1 MGFVQSTYTGVGPTT
16 NNQSGGNA
24 QTAIQQ
30 NIARINQLLSDVIGY
45 KYQRYE
51 LNQQAANTC
60 AMAIRGLINNGA
72 LANRVYS
79 NFGNNLA
86 DDNQLRSFADYLVTE
101 WIQQAV
107 ASGINVV
114 GMPQQVN
121 QPVNMYGQPMQQ
133 QMYGQPMQQQMY
145 GQPMQQQMYGQPMQ
159 QQQMYGQPMQQQM
172 YNRPMQGQPMQQQQ
186 MYNRSMYG
194 QPMQQQPVYGQ
205 PMQQQPVYGQPMQQQ
220 PVYGQPVYGQ
230 PMQQQMYGQPMQ
242 QPMYGGQQNKSVS
255 SRIYGNRA
263 SADKSAMYNSA
274 PTQTTGSKVYTQQP
288 QTSTYQAPQ
297 QAPQVQ
303 PKQQQSVFQQCVTTP
318 TPDNPRGFNPYGN
331 RTVEDVQKSIKE
343 MVSQIDPVTLP
354 PKVVDLTEEEAAKI
368 YPEDEYGFREKYVKF
383 VKLMKLE
390 YAKHVYGEPGQ
401 KKVVKASVD
410 AQVIELKEE
419 SAPSNVAA
427 IKRVLSANQEHDPS
441 KPFIYKIGYNKEI
454 VIDVPYSLAHT
465 NHDNVQRVWNNF
477 TDPEDESSIY
487 KVLEIKPFEVA
498 KALIMKFKT
507 TNPQYM
513 NAIEPIIV
521 DLYNNVIDTASI
533 VKTTS
538 GKRIAMESANN
549 IDDIY
554 NACCLTDNSTYE
566 IFKNIP
572 EYTTALMNALNSSLF
587 AVYNPLVHN
596 NYLNVNDA
604 KDRAT
609 ALANP
614 EIGVMVSYV
623 TDRHLNGVKV
633 DGKEVDSKK
642 LKNLVDTE
650 LWKHFVLTIQKCTVY
665 TNMDI
670 PFVKEPAKTSFA
682 PAMLDTKNGDTN
694 IFLIQAMSGVASGYI
709 PTNICVPEVVLANDR
724 TTEKCPFVIV
734 STMDEYAL
742 VRRVITA

>member
-16 NNQSGGNA
+16 NNQNGYNA

-30 NIARINQLLSDVIGY
+30 NINRISQLLSEVIGY
-45 KYQRYE
+45 KYQRCE
-51 LNQQAANTC
+51 LNQQAANNC

-86 DDNQLRSFADYLVTE
+86 NDNQLRSFVDYLVTE

-121 QPVNMYGQPMQQ
+121 QPVNMYGQPVYGQPMQQ
-133 QMYGQPMQQQMY
+133 PMQQSMYGQPMQQQMY
-145 GQPMQQQMYGQPMQ
+145 GQQS
-159 QQQMYGQPMQQQM
+159 MYGQPMQQQM
-172 YNRPMQGQPMQQQQ
+172 YNRPMYGQPMQQPAYGQPVQQQ
-186 MYNRSMYG
+186 MYGQQPMYG
-194 QPMQQQPVYGQ
+194 QQMQQQPVYGQ
-205 PMQQQPVYGQPMQQQ
+205 PM
-220 PVYGQPVYGQ
+220 YGQ

-242 QPMYGGQQNKSVS
+242 QPMYGGQQNRSVS
-255 SRIYGNRA
+255 SRIYGTRA
-263 SADKSAMYNSA
+263 SADKTAMYNSA

-303 PKQQQSVFQQCVTTP
+303 PKQQQPVFQQCVTTP

-354 PKVVDLTEEEAAKI
+354 LKVVDLTDEEAAKI
-368 YPEDEYGFREKYVKF
+368 YPEDEYGFREKYVEF
-383 VKLMKLE
+383 IKLMKLE
-390 YAKHVYGEPGQ
+390 YAKHVYGEQGQ
-401 KKVVKASVD
+401 KKAVKASVD
-410 AQVIELKEE
+410 AQIIELKEE

-465 NHDNVQRVWNNF
+465 NHDNVQRVWNEF

-487 KVLEIKPFEVA
+487 KVLEIEPFEVA

-566 IFKNIP
+566 IFKNLP

-596 NYLNVNDA
+596 NYLNFNDA

-614 EIGVMVSYV
+614 EIGVMVNYV
-623 TDRHLNGVKV
+623 TDRHLSGVKV
-633 DGKEVDSKK
+633 DGKAVDSKK

-650 LWKHFVLTIQKCTVY
+650 LWKHFVLTIHKCTVY

-734 STMDEYAL
+734 STMDDYVL
-742 VRRVITA
+742 VRRVIAA

>member
-1 MGFVQSTYTGVGPTT
+1 MGFVQSTYTGVGPTSNT
-16 NNQSGGNA
+16 QNGYSG
-24 QTAIQQ
+24 QTTAIQQ
-30 NIARINQLLSDVIGY
+30 NINRISQLLSDAIGY
-45 KYQRYE
+45 RCQRYE
-51 LNQQAANTC
+51 LNPQAANNC
-60 AMAIRGLINNGA
+60 AMSIRGLINNGA

-79 NFGNNLA
+79 NFGNTLA
-86 DDNQLRSFADYLVTE
+86 NDNQLRSFVDYLITE

-107 ASGINVV
+107 ASGINIA
-114 GMPQQVN
+114 GMPPQVY
-121 QPVNMYGQPMQQ
+121 QPVDMYGQPIPQPVYGQQPVDMYGQPIPQPIYGQPNRSAVNRIYSNRPMYGQPMQQ
-133 QMYGQPMQQQMY
+133 PVYGQQPMYGQPMQQ
-145 GQPMQQQMYGQPMQ
+145 
-159 QQQMYGQPMQQQM
+159 
-172 YNRPMQGQPMQQQQ
+172 
-186 MYNRSMYG
+186 
-194 QPMQQQPVYGQ
+194 PVYG
-205 PMQQQPVYGQPMQQQ
+205 Q

-230 PMQQQMYGQPMQ
+230 PMQQPV
-242 QPMYGGQQNKSVS
+242 YGGQQPIYGQPVYGQPNRSVS

-263 SADKSAMYNSA
+263 AANKTAIYNSA
-274 PTQTTGSKVYTQQP
+274 PTQTTGSRVYTQQP

-303 PKQQQSVFQQCVTTP
+303 PKQQQPVLQQCVTTP

-331 RTVEDVQKSIKE
+331 RTVEDVQQSIKE

-354 PKVVDLTEEEAAKI
+354 PKVVDLTEEESAKI
-368 YPEDEYGFREKYVKF
+368 YPEDEYGFRDKYVEF

-390 YAKHVYGEPGQ
+390 YAKHVYGEQGQ
-401 KKVVKASVD
+401 KKAVKASTD

-427 IKRVLSANQEHDPS
+427 IKRVLAANQQHDPS
-441 KPFIYKIGYNKEI
+441 KPFIYKIGYNKEV

-465 NHDNVQRVWNNF
+465 NHDNVQRVWNEF
-477 TDPEDESSIY
+477 TDSEDKSSIY
-487 KVLEIKPFEVA
+487 KVLETKPFEVA

-521 DLYNNVIDTASI
+521 DLYNNVINTASI
-533 VKTTS
+533 VKTTT
-538 GKRIAMESANN
+538 GKRIAMESADN

-566 IFKNIP
+566 VFKNLP

-587 AVYNPLVHN
+587 AVYNPVEPT
-596 NYLNVNDA
+596 NYLNFNDA

-614 EIGVMVSYV
+614 EIGVVVSYV
-623 TDRHLNGVKV
+623 TDRHLSDAKV
-633 DGKEVDSKK
+633 DGKSVDSKK

-694 IFLIQAMSGVASGYI
+694 IFLIQAMAGVASGYI

-734 STMDEYAL
+734 STMDDYAL
-742 VRRVITA
+742 VRRVIAA

>member
-30 NIARINQLLSDVIGY
+30 NIARINQLRSDVIGY

-121 QPVNMYGQPMQQ
+121 QPANMYGQPMQQ
-133 QMYGQPMQQQMY
+133 QMYGQPMQQQQIY

-159 QQQMYGQPMQQQM
+159 QQIYGQPMQQQM

-194 QPMQQQPVYGQ
+194 QPMQQQSVYGQ
-205 PMQQQPVYGQPMQQQ
+205 PMQQQPVYGQ

-343 MVSQIDPVTLP
+343 MVSKIDPVTLP
-354 PKVVDLTEEEAAKI
+354 PKVVD
-368 YPEDEYGFREKYVKF
+368 
-383 VKLMKLE
+383 
-390 YAKHVYGEPGQ
+390 
-401 KKVVKASVD
+401 
-410 AQVIELKEE
+410 
-419 SAPSNVAA
+419 
-427 IKRVLSANQEHDPS
+427 
-441 KPFIYKIGYNKEI
+441 
-454 VIDVPYSLAHT
+454 
-465 NHDNVQRVWNNF
+465 
-477 TDPEDESSIY
+477 
-487 KVLEIKPFEVA
+487 
-498 KALIMKFKT
+498 
-507 TNPQYM
+507 
-513 NAIEPIIV
+513 
-521 DLYNNVIDTASI
+521 
-533 VKTTS
+533 
-538 GKRIAMESANN
+538 
-549 IDDIY
+549 
-554 NACCLTDNSTYE
+554 
-566 IFKNIP
+566 
-572 EYTTALMNALNSSLF
+572 
-587 AVYNPLVHN
+587 
-596 NYLNVNDA
+596 
-604 KDRAT
+604 
-609 ALANP
+609 
-614 EIGVMVSYV
+614 V
-623 TDRHLNGVKV
+623 T
-633 DGKEVDSKK
+633 
-642 LKNLVDTE
+642 
-650 LWKHFVLTIQKCTVY
+650 
-665 TNMDI
+665 
-670 PFVKEPAKTSFA
+670 
-682 PAMLDTKNGDTN
+682 
-694 IFLIQAMSGVASGYI
+694 
-709 PTNICVPEVVLANDR
+709 
-724 TTEKCPFVIV
+724 
-734 STMDEYAL
+734 
-742 VRRVITA
+742 

>member
-16 NNQSGGNA
+16 NNQQSGYNA

-30 NIARINQLLSDVIGY
+30 NINRISQLLSEVIGY
-45 KYQRYE
+45 KYQRCE
-51 LNQQAANTC
+51 LNQQAANNC

-86 DDNQLRSFADYLVTE
+86 NDNQLRSFVDYLVTE

-114 GMPQQVN
+114 GMPQQATP
-121 QPVNMYGQPMQQ
+121 QVNMYG
-133 QMYGQPMQQQMY
+133 
-145 GQPMQQQMYGQPMQ
+145 
-159 QQQMYGQPMQQQM
+159 
-172 YNRPMQGQPMQQQQ
+172 
-186 MYNRSMYG
+186 
-194 QPMQQQPVYGQ
+194 QPVYGQ
-205 PMQQQPVYGQPMQQQ
+205 PMQ
-220 PVYGQPVYGQ
+220 QPVYGQ
-230 PMQQQMYGQPMQ
+230 PMQQQMYGQQPVYGQPMQPQMYNRPAYGQPMQ
-242 QPMYGGQQNKSVS
+242 QPMYGQPVPQPVYGQPMQQPMYGQPVQQPMYGQPVYGQQPVYGGQPAQQPVYGQPNRSVS

-263 SADKSAMYNSA
+263 SANKTAMYNSA
-274 PTQTTGSKVYTQQP
+274 PTQTTGGRVYTQQP
-288 QTSTYQAPQ
+288 QASTYQAPQ

-303 PKQQQSVFQQCVTTP
+303 PKQHQPVLQQCVTTP

-343 MVSQIDPVTLP
+343 MISQVDPVTLP

-368 YPEDEYGFREKYVKF
+368 YPEDEYGFRDKYVEF

-390 YAKHVYGEPGQ
+390 YAKHVYGEQGQ
-401 KKVVKASVD
+401 KKAVKASTD

-419 SAPSNVAA
+419 SAPSNIAA
-427 IKRVLSANQEHDPS
+427 IKRVLAANQGHDPS
-441 KPFIYKIGYNKEI
+441 KPFIYKIGYNKEV

-465 NHDNVQRVWNNF
+465 NHDNVQRVWNEF

-513 NAIEPIIV
+513 NALEPIIV

-566 IFKNIP
+566 IFKNLP

-596 NYLNVNDA
+596 NYLNFNDA

-623 TDRHLNGVKV
+623 TDRHLSGVKV
-633 DGKEVDSKK
+633 DGKAVDSKK
-642 LKNLVDTE
+642 LKSLVDTE
-650 LWKHFVLTIQKCTVY
+650 LWKHFVLTIHKCTVY

-694 IFLIQAMSGVASGYI
+694 IFLIQAMAGVSSGYI

-734 STMDEYAL
+734 STMDDYAL
-742 VRRVITA
+742 VRRVIAA

>member
-16 NNQSGGNA
+16 NNQSGYNA

-30 NIARINQLLSDVIGY
+30 NINRISQLLSEVIGY
-45 KYQRYE
+45 KYQRCE
-51 LNQQAANTC
+51 LNQQAASNC

-86 DDNQLRSFADYLVTE
+86 NDNQLRSFVDYLVTE

-121 QPVNMYGQPMQQ
+121 QPVNMYGQP
-133 QMYGQPMQQQMY
+133 
-145 GQPMQQQMYGQPMQ
+145 
-159 QQQMYGQPMQQQM
+159 
-172 YNRPMQGQPMQQQQ
+172 
-186 MYNRSMYG
+186 
-194 QPMQQQPVYGQ
+194 VYGQ
-205 PMQQQPVYGQPMQQQ
+205 PMQQPM
-220 PVYGQPVYGQ
+220 YGQ

-242 QPMYGGQQNKSVS
+242 QPMYGGQQNRSVS

-303 PKQQQSVFQQCVTTP
+303 PKQQQPVFQQCVTTP

-368 YPEDEYGFREKYVKF
+368 YPEDEYGFREKYVEF

-390 YAKHVYGEPGQ
+390 YAKHVYGEQGQ
-401 KKVVKASVD
+401 KKAVKATVN

-427 IKRVLSANQEHDPS
+427 IKRVLSANQEHDPN
-441 KPFIYKIGYNKEI
+441 KPFIYKIGYNKEV

-465 NHDNVQRVWNNF
+465 NHDNVQRVWNEF
-477 TDPEDESSIY
+477 TDPEDQSSIY
-487 KVLEIKPFEVA
+487 KVLETKPFEIA

-566 IFKNIP
+566 IFKNLP

-596 NYLNVNDA
+596 NYLNFNDA

-614 EIGVMVSYV
+614 EIGVMVNYV
-623 TDRHLNGVKV
+623 TDRRLSDAKV
-633 DGKEVDSKK
+633 DGKAVDSKK
-642 LKNLVDTE
+642 LKSLVDTE
-650 LWKHFVLTIQKCTVY
+650 LWEHFVLTIQKCTVY
-665 TNMDI
+665 TNMAI

-734 STMDEYAL
+734 STMDDYAL

>member
-16 NNQSGGNA
+16 NNQSGYNA

-30 NIARINQLLSDVIGY
+30 NIARINQLLSEVIGY

-51 LNQQAANTC
+51 LNQQAASTC

-86 DDNQLRSFADYLVTE
+86 DDNQLRSFVDYLVTE

-114 GMPQQVN
+114 GMPQQVQQQMYGQPMQQPMYGQPMQQQPMYGQPMQQQMYN
-121 QPVNMYGQPMQQ
+121 RPMQGQPMQQMYGQPMQQQPVYGQPMYGQPMQQ

-145 GQPMQQQMYGQPMQ
+145 GQPMQQ
-159 QQQMYGQPMQQQM
+159 
-172 YNRPMQGQPMQQQQ
+172 
-186 MYNRSMYG
+186 
-194 QPMQQQPVYGQ
+194 
-205 PMQQQPVYGQPMQQQ
+205 
-220 PVYGQPVYGQ
+220 
-230 PMQQQMYGQPMQ
+230 
-242 QPMYGGQQNKSVS
+242 PMYGGQQNRSVS

-390 YAKHVYGEPGQ
+390 YAKHVYGEQGQ
-401 KKVVKASVD
+401 KKAAKASVD

-427 IKRVLSANQEHDPS
+427 IKRVLSANQKHDPS

-465 NHDNVQRVWNNF
+465 NHDNVQRVWNEF

-566 IFKNIP
+566 IFKNLP

>member
-16 NNQSGGNA
+16 NNQSGYNA

-30 NIARINQLLSDVIGY
+30 NINRISQLLSEVIGY
-45 KYQRYE
+45 KYQRCE
-51 LNQQAANTC
+51 LNQQAASNC

-86 DDNQLRSFADYLVTE
+86 NDNQLRSFVDYLVTE

-114 GMPQQVN
+114 GIPQQVN
-121 QPVNMYGQPMQQ
+121 QPVNMYGQP
-133 QMYGQPMQQQMY
+133 
-145 GQPMQQQMYGQPMQ
+145 
-159 QQQMYGQPMQQQM
+159 
-172 YNRPMQGQPMQQQQ
+172 
-186 MYNRSMYG
+186 
-194 QPMQQQPVYGQ
+194 VYGQ
-205 PMQQQPVYGQPMQQQ
+205 PMQQPM
-220 PVYGQPVYGQ
+220 YGQ

-242 QPMYGGQQNKSVS
+242 QPMYGGQQNRSVS

-303 PKQQQSVFQQCVTTP
+303 PKQQQPVFQQCVTTP

-368 YPEDEYGFREKYVKF
+368 YPEDEYGFREKYVEF

-390 YAKHVYGEPGQ
+390 YAKHVYGEQGQ
-401 KKVVKASVD
+401 KKAVKATVN

-427 IKRVLSANQEHDPS
+427 IKRVLSANQEHDPN
-441 KPFIYKIGYNKEI
+441 KPFIYKIGYNKEV

-465 NHDNVQRVWNNF
+465 NHDNVQRVWNEF
-477 TDPEDESSIY
+477 TDPEDQSSIY
-487 KVLEIKPFEVA
+487 KVLETKPFEIA

-566 IFKNIP
+566 IFKNLP

-596 NYLNVNDA
+596 NYLNFNDA

-614 EIGVMVSYV
+614 EIGVMVNYV
-623 TDRHLNGVKV
+623 TDRRLSDAKV
-633 DGKEVDSKK
+633 DGKAVDSKK
-642 LKNLVDTE
+642 LKSLVDTE
-650 LWKHFVLTIQKCTVY
+650 LWEHFVLTIQKCTVY

-734 STMDEYAL
+734 STMDDYAL

>member
-121 QPVNMYGQPMQQ
+121 QPAN
-133 QMYGQPMQQQMY
+133 MYGQPMQQQMY

-159 QQQMYGQPMQQQM
+159 QQQMYGQPMQKQMYGQPMQQQM
-172 YNRPMQGQPMQQQQ
+172 YGQPMQQQMYKRPMQGQPMQQQQ

-205 PMQQQPVYGQPMQQQ
+205 PMQQQPVYGQ

-368 YPEDEYGFREKYVKF
+368 YPEDEYGFREK
-383 VKLMKLE
+383 
-390 YAKHVYGEPGQ
+390 
-401 KKVVKASVD
+401 
-410 AQVIELKEE
+410 
-419 SAPSNVAA
+419 
-427 IKRVLSANQEHDPS
+427 
-441 KPFIYKIGYNKEI
+441 
-454 VIDVPYSLAHT
+454 
-465 NHDNVQRVWNNF
+465 
-477 TDPEDESSIY
+477 
-487 KVLEIKPFEVA
+487 
-498 KALIMKFKT
+498 
-507 TNPQYM
+507 
-513 NAIEPIIV
+513 
-521 DLYNNVIDTASI
+521 
-533 VKTTS
+533 
-538 GKRIAMESANN
+538 
-549 IDDIY
+549 
-554 NACCLTDNSTYE
+554 
-566 IFKNIP
+566 
-572 EYTTALMNALNSSLF
+572 
-587 AVYNPLVHN
+587 
-596 NYLNVNDA
+596 
-604 KDRAT
+604 
-609 ALANP
+609 
-614 EIGVMVSYV
+614 
-623 TDRHLNGVKV
+623 
-633 DGKEVDSKK
+633 
-642 LKNLVDTE
+642 
-650 LWKHFVLTIQKCTVY
+650 
-665 TNMDI
+665 
-670 PFVKEPAKTSFA
+670 
-682 PAMLDTKNGDTN
+682 
-694 IFLIQAMSGVASGYI
+694 
-709 PTNICVPEVVLANDR
+709 
-724 TTEKCPFVIV
+724 
-734 STMDEYAL
+734 
-742 VRRVITA
+742 